1 MISQEK
7 INELTDNAKKI
18 RTALKSNPKD
28 EKTLVNILNSTTNS
42 ERQIIRTCYKRLY
55 NKPIQQDIK
64 NELTNNFKE
73 LCLSMFDTPYEY
85 DSRELYRSLNTTPIK
100 DKIIIEIF
108 SSRNKSHLN
117 IVDQAYEQFF
127 KISLKEDIKKKLSKN
142 FSKFLLTI
150 MDTDRDELKNAS
162 YDEAYKYA
170 QLIKDNKLNLF
181 EDENI
186 FKNIFLEK
194 SREDLIL
201 ISRAFFELNNINL
214 YDYIKV
220 IKNGEI
226 EENNKILIKNIL
238 FYIISPSEWFSKKIK
253 KAISEQNTDFEQ
265 INRILINRC
274 NNDMDVIRDYY
285 LANNGIELYKDIQ
298 NIAFNSYGEVITN
311 LCMK

>member
-220 IKNGEI
+220 IKNEEI